1 MRSNELRIRPAT
13 AADAATVLGFIRAL
27 AAFEREPGAVEV
39 DVATL
44 RTQLADPLPP
54 FECLL
59 CERDGEALGFAL
71 YFFAYSTWRGRR
83 VLHLEDLFVAPGAR
97 RAGVGL
103 ALMRALA
110 RIAVARDCARFEW
123 SVLDWNED
131 ALRFYRRLGA
141 APVPG
146 WTVLRLSGAPLAS
159 LAAPAPPE
167 RG

>member
-1 MRSNELRIRPAT
+1 MRATEPRIRPAT

-44 RTQLADPLPP
+44 RAQLAEPAPP

-59 CERDGEALGFAL
+59 CERGAEALGFAL

-83 VLHLEDLFVAPGAR
+83 VLHLEDLFVAPAAR

-110 RIAVARDCARFEW
+110 AIAVARDCARFEW
-123 SVLDWNED
+123 SVLDWNEE

-146 WTVLRLSGAPLAS
+146 WTVLRLSDAPLLALAS
-159 LAAPAPPE
+159 AAPTE